1 MITLIWNF
9 LLKKGFKYLAYI
21 AIALGLWFG
30 AKWLFFTTWDMI
42 AFSNSKVNKVVLQ
55 VDTLRSDLIIAW
67 SANDSLSDLNYEC
80 AKSYNAVNLQ
90 NQKNIDSL
98 VKANKLLRSEKEALK
113 SENKELDSQLN
124 HLLEVAPCTEMV
136 ELKDKNPFKKNKKVR
151 VFVDCPEIE
160 IKE

>member
-21 AIALGLWFG
+21 AILIGLWFG

-42 AFSNSKVNKVVLQ
+42 AFSNSKVEKVVFQ
-55 VDTLRSDLIIAW
+55 VDTLQNDLRT
-67 SANDSLSDLNYEC
+67 SQMANDSLSDLNYEC
-80 AKSYNAVNLQ
+80 AKSFNAVTLQ

-98 VKANKLLRSEKEALK
+98 LKSNKLLRSEK
-113 SENKELDSQLN
+113 NELDSQIN

-136 ELKDKNPFKKNKKVR
+136 EVKDKKPFKKNKKVR